1 MGGKNQ
7 KQAKESS
14 SESEVNH
21 DDTGMKDDNEGVTKP
36 KSYSNNFEF
45 STYIARVKK
54 QVHPSLGITKSSMK
68 ILESFIEDFFD
79 RICKESGQ
87 LMRSSGNKTLKAQDV
102 LAAIK
107 IILPGE
113 LKTHAVVEAEKA
125 LESYRDANAE

>member
-1 MGGKNQ
+1 
-7 KQAKESS
+7 
-14 SESEVNH
+14 
-21 DDTGMKDDNEGVTKP
+21 
-36 KSYSNNFEF
+36 
-45 STYIARVKK
+45 
-54 QVHPSLGITKSSMK
+54 MK